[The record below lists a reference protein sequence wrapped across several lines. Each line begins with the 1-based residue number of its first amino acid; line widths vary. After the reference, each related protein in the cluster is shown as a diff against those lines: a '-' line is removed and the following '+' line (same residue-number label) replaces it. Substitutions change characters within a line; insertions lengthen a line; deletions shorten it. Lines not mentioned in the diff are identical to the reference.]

1 MIELTVEQVNKIIEK
16 SILDEYTFV
25 TDEYLEYNEKTNSH
39 IFRKVYF
46 KDGKYYSIQMWD
58 NGTEIGEC
66 DNILDCIGKDFVQ
79 IHHPIDWEAL
89 KKDEFMVI
97 FQKKNGHF
105 RLMHATKNLDKV
117 PSEYHPTHDVTRPK
131 FVECVFDLIN
141 NGWRTIDKDSVIIL
155 Q

>member
-1 MIELTVEQVNKIIEK
+1 MIELTVEQVNKVIEK
-16 SILDEYTFV
+16 SILDGYTFV

-39 IFRKVYF
+39 IFRKIYF

-66 DNILDCIGKDFVQ
+66 DNILDCIGKDYVQ
-79 IHHPIDWEAL
+79 MHHPTDWEAL
-89 KKDEFMVI
+89 KKDEFKVI

-105 RLMHATKNLDKV
+105 RLMYATKNLDKV
-117 PSEYHPTHDVTRPK
+117 PSQYHPTHDVKRPK